1 MQIGVDSFAAA
12 ISDPLTGQKITALDR
27 MQHLLSRIN
36 EDYDRA
42 PSEEQTSEMAAVRN
56 QVDEQVRSF
65 NALLSDDVGKFNKMA
80 ADTGANTLY
89 AGPAIALRGERPQT
103 RVSGGR

>member
-1 MQIGVDSFAAA
+1 MPDADWPSSDEVHAAA
-12 ISDPLTGQKITALDR
+12 RER
-27 MQHLLSRIN
+27 MQRLLSRIN

-89 AGPAIALRGERPQT
+89 AGPAIALHGERPQT
-103 RVSGGR
+103 QVSGGR

>member
-1 MQIGVDSFAAA
+1 MGKSEGCSFNLVKK
-12 ISDPLTGQKITALDR
+12 SKC
-27 MQHLLSRIN
+27 
-36 EDYDRA
+36 
-42 PSEEQTSEMAAVRN
+42 EMAAVRN

-89 AGPAIALRGERPQT
+89 AGPAIALRDVQTQRVTFFHIPRFGVAKNPRITSIFPSKKT
-103 RVSGGR
+103 RVW